1 MRKKGFVCFCLFLFL
16 STFLIGGTAN
26 AALFNLAGVN
36 DNYNTATVEFDYNFN
51 ERRDLTD
58 YGEVKISI
66 TNTGQYDPVITGFGF
81 NVPNEVYYIN
91 GFSGPSGWF
100 GVFHRN
106 SISTPEQ
113 YGFFD
118 VAGMTGASGLE
129 GGNPQKGIPVDETF
143 DFNFKF
149 KGPDFEG
156 LNTDSFL
163 SELSDIKHQGTPVPF
178 LARVQQTGL
187 DGEGSDVMIHGEGDP
202 ASAPVPEP
210 ATMMLFGTGLLA
222 LAGFGRKK
230 FFTGK

>member
-1 MRKKGFVCFCLFLFL
+1 MKKGFVCFCLFLFL

-36 DNYNTATVEFDYNFN
+36 DNYNTATVQFDYDFN
-51 ERRDLTD
+51 RSHDQID
-58 YGEVKISI
+58 YGEVNISI
-66 TNTGQYDPVITGFGF
+66 TNTSQYDPVITGFAF
-81 NVPNEVYYIN
+81 NAPDLGGVYGD
-91 GFSGPSGWF
+91 GFSVPDGWF
-100 GVFHRN
+100 GVFERDE
-106 SISTPEQ
+106 ISSPEQ

-118 VAGMTGASGLE
+118 VAGLTGSNLQ
-129 GGNPQKGIPVDETF
+129 GGHPQKGVPVDETF

-178 LARVQQTGL
+178 LARVQQTGWN
-187 DGEGSDVMIHGEGDP
+187 GEGSDVMIHGEGDP

-230 FFTGK
+230 FFSKK